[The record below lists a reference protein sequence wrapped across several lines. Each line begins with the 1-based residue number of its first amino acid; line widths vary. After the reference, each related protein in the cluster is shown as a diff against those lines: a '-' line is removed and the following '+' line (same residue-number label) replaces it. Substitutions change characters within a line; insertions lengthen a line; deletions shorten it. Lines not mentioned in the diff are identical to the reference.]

1 MTCSLFYHPCLKST
15 NVYHSLINYMILLQ
29 SFRDVVTS
37 NVDVSEALTKL
48 MFENIDPLYDFHCS
62 LLAELEDRVAMW

>member
-1 MTCSLFYHPCLKST
+1 ML
-15 NVYHSLINYMILLQ
+15 LLQ